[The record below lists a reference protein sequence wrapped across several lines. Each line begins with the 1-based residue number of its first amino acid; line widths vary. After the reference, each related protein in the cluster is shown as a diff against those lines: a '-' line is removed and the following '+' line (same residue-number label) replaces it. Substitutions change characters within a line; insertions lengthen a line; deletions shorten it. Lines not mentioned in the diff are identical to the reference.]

1 MVVRFIFVCL
11 TIFIVPP
18 FMMPVNNLLA
28 ASELAEKTGAPRLS
42 LPVEC
47 QPGKT
52 CFIQNYVDIDGGPNM
67 LDYACGKAG
76 YNGHKGVDFRLVTEV
91 DMKRGV
97 AVLAV
102 APGRVSGMRD
112 GVYDRVL
119 DKNSAG
125 GRIKGKECGN
135 GIVIAH
141 GGGLVTQYCHLRR
154 GSVRVRRGQRVG
166 RGQKLGLIGLSGKT
180 AFPHLHISVRLNKK
194 IIDPFTGHGQDGICG
209 GGKLSPLWTRRVLAA
224 FPYKSGEVLK
234 TGFAIETVAID
245 RLRSGY
251 EYAVPK
257 SRDAAAIGFYAWMI
271 KLKAGDIVRIIID
284 GPRGRIVR
292 REDEPLARS
301 RAVHLR
307 FSGRKMPKGGW
318 QPGKYTGRVEVVR
331 DGKVVVQSSK
341 EMLLD

>member
-11 TIFIVPP
+11 TIFIVPA
-18 FMMPVNNLLA
+18 NNLLA
-28 ASELAEKTGAPRLS
+28 ANGLAVGNNVPRLS
-42 LPVEC
+42 LPVDC
-47 QPGKT
+47 VPGKN

-97 AVLAV
+97 SVLAA
-102 APGRVSGMRD
+102 APGMVTGMRD
-112 GVYDRVL
+112 GVLDRVL
-119 DKNSAG
+119 DKNGGG

-154 GSVRVRRGQRVG
+154 GSVRVRRGQKVG
-166 RGQKLGLIGLSGKT
+166 RGQKIGLVGLSGKT
-180 AFPHLHISVRLNKK
+180 AFPHLHISVRLNKQ
-194 IIDPFTGHGQDGICG
+194 IIDPFTGHGQDGVCG
-209 GGKLSPLWTRRVLAA
+209 AGKLNPLWTRRVLEA

-251 EYAVPK
+251 QYGVPK

-271 KLKAGDIVRIIID
+271 KLKAGDIVRISID

-307 FSGRKMPKGGW
+307 FSGRKTPNGGW
-318 QPGKYTGRVEVVR
+318 HPGKYTGRVEVVR
-331 DGKVVVQSSK
+331 DGMVIVQSSK
-341 EMLLD
+341 EIIID